1 MSVTA
6 AGLGPVADLG
16 CGTAQYAA
24 HLDSLGLEAFGIDLS
39 SAMVDCVRRTDPHLR
54 IKVGSITA
62 LELSEATPATSSP
75 GSTIH

>member
-1 MSVTA
+1 
-6 AGLGPVADLG
+6 LWHRPV
-16 CGTAQYAA
+16 AA

-62 LELSEATPATSSP
+62 LELSEATLGDILAWY
-75 GSTIH
+75 STIH